1 MHKRAKNSPV
11 FSMLVNQHFPYYSAR
26 AIILLEWQRACTCMF
41 AHTILLS
48 SLLGGV
54 EGGGGK
60 GRKGG
65 GRREPLFP
73 SDRVFAE
80 QKLENANL
88 IEKTK
93 RAKRARKEWWVW
105 MDGCRRERDLMSR
118 EANFWD
124 IDFHATDPWIVLPDG
139 LKLQR

>member
-1 MHKRAKNSPV
+1 
-11 FSMLVNQHFPYYSAR
+11 
-26 AIILLEWQRACTCMF
+26 MF

-93 RAKRARKEWWVW
+93 RAKRARKEWWDW
-105 MDGCRRERDLMSR
+105 MDGCRRETDLMSR

-124 IDFHATDPWIVLPDG
+124 IDFYATDPWIVLPDG
-139 LKLQR
+139 LKL